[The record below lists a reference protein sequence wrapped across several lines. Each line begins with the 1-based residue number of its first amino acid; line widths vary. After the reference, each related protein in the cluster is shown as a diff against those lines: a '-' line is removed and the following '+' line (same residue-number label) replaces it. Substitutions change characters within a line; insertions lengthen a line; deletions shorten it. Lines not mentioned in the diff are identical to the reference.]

1 MASHSPTFGIVVSIN
16 KYPTFKPGARD
27 TALILFVCVFSCFI
41 FSFFDMVG
49 RCPLR
54 SLVTSVPGHFGPK
67 TELDIQF
74 GPWSLRS
81 LVTSDLRSELT

>member
-1 MASHSPTFGIVVSIN
+1 MNKQSLSPVEC
-16 KYPTFKPGARD
+16 D
-27 TALILFVCVFSCFI
+27 ILH
-41 FSFFDMVG
+41 G

-54 SLVTSVPGHFGPK
+54 SLVTSVSGHFGPE

-81 LVTSDLRSELT
+81 LDTSVLSTELT